1 MNESK
6 PKKSVSLNDIS
17 KYIPTHIKQ
26 NDNDF
31 LLIYYLYHIRNYIS
45 LNDEMI
51 TNIYNFDNEKKNKI
65 INELLIVN
73 RQLLDMVLNSD

>member
-31 LLIYYLYHIRNYIS
+31 LLIYYLESY
-45 LNDEMI
+45 
-51 TNIYNFDNEKKNKI
+51 
-65 INELLIVN
+65 
-73 RQLLDMVLNSD
+73 